1 MVCSIYVDSMII
13 CWLAHLLPFLWVKV
27 DSPDGPVPPLV
38 TGTFA
43 GADFC
48 FSMLGEASD
57 KLSSASIADLT
68 AQLDGAQHANK
79 KPEGINLDM
88 IKALMSKLP
97 LGGGNADGQH
107 DLDTMDAKKHAFDP
121 EWTGS
126 QLEERICRDWATA
139 EQLNDHETAQV

>member
-1 MVCSIYVDSMII
+1 MFHLRRFNDHMLACSFIAIP
-13 CWLAHLLPFLWVKV
+13 LVKV

-107 DLDTMDAKKHAFDP
+107 DLDTMDAKKHAFD
-121 EWTGS
+121 